1 VHIILQEMI
10 ACSRLFGRR
19 CSRVGELE
27 IFPLEMLLDNSAFK
41 TDLVGVIAAAGAS
54 E

>member
-1 VHIILQEMI
+1 MI
-10 ACSRLFGRR
+10 ACSTLFGRR
-19 CSRVGELE
+19 CGRVGELE

-41 TDLVGVIAAAGAS
+41 IDLVGVIAAAGAS